1 MLIKIRTFNFFFFL
15 LKFYWSIVDLQSC
28 ASFCYTADESVIYIY
43 NNWLSGGKKKT
54 TLCFV
59 MQQNS
64 GGNTSTAVSFQ
75 VTNGLLAY

>member
-1 MLIKIRTFNFFFFL
+1 MLIKIQTFN
-15 LKFYWSIVDLQSC
+15 
-28 ASFCYTADESVIYIY
+28 
-43 NNWLSGGKKKT
+43 NNWLSGGKKEKT

-64 GGNTSTAVSFQ
+64 GGNTSTMVSFQ